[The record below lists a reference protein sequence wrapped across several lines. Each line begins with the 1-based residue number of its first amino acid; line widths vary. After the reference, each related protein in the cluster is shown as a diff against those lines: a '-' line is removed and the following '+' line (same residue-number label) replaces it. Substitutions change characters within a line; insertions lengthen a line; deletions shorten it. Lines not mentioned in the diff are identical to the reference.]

1 MISTGLVFPVSNA
14 IGTLVQAV
22 DRSDVDT
29 VMVAGQLRKKAGK
42 LINVDLVKLQTEVE
56 ASRDYLLRV
65 SGLLPDLFATGV
77 TYKG

>member
-1 MISTGLVFPVSNA
+1 M
-14 IGTLVQAV
+14 QAV